1 MTLRGRHWIAIWL
14 AAFLAT
20 AAAVVWRQTVAFAA
34 AGDVRRLQGA
44 RGALETQRAATAA
57 AVRRARS
64 KDVLESLV
72 GGRLGLRP
80 ANDTEIVI
88 LQRPDGP

>member
-1 MTLRGRHWIAIWL
+1 VTLRGRHWIAIWL

-20 AAAVVWRQTVAFAA
+20 AAAVAWRQTVAFRT
-34 AGDVRRLQGA
+34 AGELRRLQTA
-44 RGALETQRAATAA
+44 RGALETSRAAAAA

-64 KDVLESLV
+64 KDVLAPLVES
-72 GGRLGLRP
+72 RLGLRP